1 MADNVT
7 LPGEGS
13 QIATDEVAGR
23 HLQIIKV
30 AFGADGAATLVDSGA
45 GLPNGSNNMPLGGGG
60 IGFATGIGRSIV
72 TGSADADATATTA
85 GAVVGDLFYA

>member
-13 QIATDEVAGR
+13 QIA
-23 HLQIIKV
+23 
-30 AFGADGAATLVDSGA
+30 
-45 GLPNGSNNMPLGGGG
+45 
-60 IGFATGIGRSIV
+60 